1 MKPNNNFAI
10 YITFLF
16 FLIDNNYAYSDNNK
30 DYFASYESLKAQ
42 DTLYSEKTYL
52 ARLNSLFGNNKG
64 QNGGLVYHPLEDIAG
79 NNTALEMQKGKIK
92 NKPNISIDALQD
104 VENYAKE
111 HNSLALFIWKDDQI
125 ILRSFFN
132 GIDQDTLIVGRSL
145 AKPISVMAIGAA
157 INKGYIKSLNQ
168 PVSDFI
174 SEWKNT
180 EKETILIRHLLDM
193 RSGFLKQG
201 FSKDP
206 KDILNLAYL
215 HPFHDE
221 IIINDYPLTH
231 KPGTRYDYSN
241 ATSEMVAPLI
251 ERATGKRYAQWL
263 SDELIAPLEAKGGK
277 IWLNR
282 EGGMAHSG
290 CCILLPAETFFK
302 IGLLSYFNGKWNNK
316 RILPRNYID
325 ETKKTTIENKW
336 SGMGLYVG
344 EPYREYKGY
353 ANPEFKNL
361 MRTYHSEPY
370 LAKDLY
376 LFDGNAN
383 QVIYIIPSKKLV
395 IMRLGNNPSKEKK
408 WDNAYI
414 PNRIVRGLK

>member
-1 MKPNNNFAI
+1 MKSNINYVI
-10 YITFLF
+10 YITLLF
-16 FLIDNNYAYSDNNK
+16 FLITNNCAYSDDNK
-30 DYFASYESLKAQ
+30 DYFLSYESLKAKNG
-42 DTLYSEKTYL
+42 LYSEKTYL
-52 ARLNSLFGNNKG
+52 SRLNSLFGKNKG
-64 QNGGLVYHPLEDIAG
+64 QSGGLVYHPLENILG
-79 NNTALEMQKGKIK
+79 NNISLPFNNNIDNSKIY
-92 NKPNISIDALQD
+92 ISKEILND

-111 HNSLALFIWKDDQI
+111 RNSLALFIWKDGQLV
-125 ILRSFFN
+125 LRSFFN
-132 GIDQDTLIVGRSL
+132 GINQETLIVGRSL

-157 INKGYIKSLNQ
+157 INQGYIKSLDQ

-180 EKETILIRHLLDM
+180 KKESILIRHLLDM

-206 KDILNLAYL
+206 EDILNLAYL
-215 HPFHDE
+215 HPFHDD
-221 IIINDYPLTH
+221 IIINEYPLTH

-263 SDELIAPLEAKGGK
+263 SDELISPIEARGGK

-282 EGGMAHSG
+282 EDGMAHSG

-302 IGLLSYFNGKWNNK
+302 IGLLSHLNGQWKGK
-316 RILPRNYID
+316 KILPTEYIN
-325 ETKKTTIENKW
+325 ETKKTSPENIW
-336 SGMGLYVG
+336 SGLGLYVG
-344 EPYREYKGY
+344 EPYKEYKGY

-383 QVIYIIPSKKLV
+383 QVIYIIPSKNLV
-395 IMRLGNNPSKEKK
+395 IMRLGNNPPKTKK

-414 PNRIVRGLK
+414 PNRIMRGMK